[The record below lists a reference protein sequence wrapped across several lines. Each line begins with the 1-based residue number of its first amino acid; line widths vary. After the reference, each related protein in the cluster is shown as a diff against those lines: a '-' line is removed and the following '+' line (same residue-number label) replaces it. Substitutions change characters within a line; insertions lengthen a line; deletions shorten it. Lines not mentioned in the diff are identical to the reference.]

1 MDSVREMS
9 PQAYKTA
16 GWIAIISG
24 ILMWL
29 LNVFMLLNRSISAL
43 LSFKYEL
50 LSIVQII
57 LIIYALWRFRSLLNI
72 NFQFHNAD
80 GLINGL
86 IFLHATM
93 IVLLL
98 VRGVLFKYLMPDV
111 ADWGQLL
118 QQILSNPLSI
128 ILIGMD
134 LLVEIA
140 ASIVWIVFALRILR
154 LQDDLR
160 GMLRPFAI
168 TTVVANALCL
178 TIVLVPFGELLLSVC
193 FIMLGIIFLRMA
205 NPPAQV
211 DFV

>member
-9 PQAYKTA
+9 PQTYKTA

-57 LIIYALWRFRSLLNI
+57 LIIYALWRFRSLFNV

-86 IFLHATM
+86 IFLHAAM
-93 IVLLL
+93 IVLQLA
-98 VRGVLFKYLMPDV
+98 RDVLFSYLMPDV
-111 ADWGQLL
+111 ADWGQFL